1 MADNHERVCVNGGIT
16 QLESGFFPL
25 IVLSGK
31 MDGSQ
36 GGKRVGVKAGRRSEF

>member
-1 MADNHERVCVNGGIT
+1 MTESGGQT

-31 MDGSQ
+31 MDGSRGWEQ
-36 GGKRVGVKAGRRSEF
+36 GGGEGRLKISVLFI